1 MGPKALAGP
10 GDFEHEERDLVA
22 LQTRSARHLRRGIQP
37 EKFDSG
43 LQKGGIL
50 AGGAWHIV
58 TFGLPGSKSGRPTQ
72 GC

>member
-1 MGPKALAGP
+1 MGPQARAKPGP
-10 GDFEHEERDLVA
+10 FENEERDLVA

-50 AGGAWHIV
+50 AGGAWHV
-58 TFGLPGSKSGRPTQ
+58 GTFGLPGSKSGAYTSRR
-72 GC
+72 